1 MATSTISEQAK
12 SYARVIVGQ
21 IADNFV
27 LLEESVKSC
36 DKLHTVLK
44 EYKKAKEQGKIS
56 KFFFN
61 RNIDE
66 YLAHVKS
73 VEEKEG
79 ISYVMVIIPLNLWL
93 LGCLMSGGVW

>member
-1 MATSTISEQAK
+1 M
-12 SYARVIVGQ
+12 
-21 IADNFV
+21 
-27 LLEESVKSC
+27 
-36 DKLHTVLK
+36 HTALG

-73 VEEKEG
+73 VEEKES
-79 ISYVMVIIPLNLWL
+79 ISYVMVIIPLSLWL
-93 LGCLMSGGVW
+93 LGCLMSGGSGKTHQLKLIKQNIKLSLFTYDYLFLYIKLKSYLFLIL